1 MLAPPHHGA
10 ARRAARA
17 WRASETAVAERDPDP
32 APAAAEA
39 GAHLDHDPFLSL
51 VDLFQDLAPREIL
64 VIERNME
71 VREYRRGQV
80 LFSPGETGEV
90 VFAIKSGRVNL
101 SRTMPDGRKIVVA
114 TLEAGTVLGAT
125 AVVGKGVYGTVAE
138 TLEPCVLYLLA
149 RRDLERML
157 VRYPPVAMRMLEY
170 YARLLRDT
178 QARLAD
184 MAFKGVSAR
193 IAGMLLRFGAEE
205 GQPMRFSHQ
214 DIADMVG
221 ASRESVSR
229 SLEEMRAV
237 GLIDFGR
244 MSIVVTDRAAL
255 DTASEEP
262 A

>member
-1 MLAPPHHGA
+1 MV
-10 ARRAARA
+10 
-17 WRASETAVAERDPDP
+17 EERDPVP
-32 APAAAEA
+32 LASPEA
-39 GAHLDHDPFLSL
+39 GADHDPFLSL
-51 VDLFQDLAPREIL
+51 VDLLQDLDPREIAA
-64 VIERNME
+64 IERNMAE
-71 VREYRRGQV
+71 REYRRGHV
-80 LFSPGETGEV
+80 LFSPGETSDV
-90 VFAIKSGRVNL
+90 LFAIKSGRVNL

-114 TLEAGTVLGAT
+114 TLEPGTVLGAT
-125 AVVGKGVYGTVAE
+125 TLIGQGVYGTVAE
-138 TLEPCVLYLLA
+138 VLERSVLYLLA
-149 RRDLERML
+149 RRDLERL
-157 VRYPPVAMRMLEY
+157 LLRYPQVAMRLLEY

-229 SLEEMRAV
+229 SLEEMRAH

-244 MSIVVTDRAAL
+244 MQIVVTDREGL
-255 DTASEEP
+255 DAASEEQG
-262 A
+262 